1 MFFKNEITDEWSC
14 SLLSCTD
21 KNPAVFTQAWI
32 KYWIEMM
39 VCCQRYNQILSW
51 CLQDNLVF
59 LTLLEPS
66 RNASL
71 CCSFCL
77 PATTNTTNGWHLLIP
92 LQSPQ
97 ITSFLLLCASFFS
110 MFIANIWLRKD
121 KLLVFSITCWYGDTA
136 LLPITTWPWET
147 LAGINISP
155 PRGLS
160 LKYFKNSALTSK

>member
-14 SLLSCTD
+14 LLLSCTD

-39 VCCQRYNQILSW
+39 VCCQRYNQMLSW
-51 CLQDNLVF
+51 CLQENLVF
-59 LTLLEPS
+59 LTLLLDQTEMLHCAVHFVFQQQQT
-66 RNASL
+66 R
-71 CCSFCL
+71 
-77 PATTNTTNGWHLLIP
+77 HLLIP
-92 LQSPQ
+92 VQSPQ
-97 ITSFLLLCASFFS
+97 ITSFLLLCAIFFS

-155 PRGLS
+155 
-160 LKYFKNSALTSK
+160 LKDWF